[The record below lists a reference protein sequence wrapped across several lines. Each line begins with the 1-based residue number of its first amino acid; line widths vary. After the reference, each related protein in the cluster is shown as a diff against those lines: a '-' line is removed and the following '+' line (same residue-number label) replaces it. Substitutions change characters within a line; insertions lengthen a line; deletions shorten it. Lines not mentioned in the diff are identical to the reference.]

1 MAVSIVDKSSGLAPL
16 LVSTIER
23 SRDVRI
29 AVAFA
34 STGGLDLIRGA
45 LLQSII
51 SGAQLEFIVGMDLG
65 GTEPAALWALY
76 QLGREQPTCRLY
88 CCAHLREGCVYH
100 PKLYVMETSEETVAV
115 IGSSNLTEGGL
126 RRNDEVNAVIRG
138 TRHDEAVGDVY
149 AAYNRLKF
157 GPCTVE
163 PDDELLERYQALCE
177 IQKPPPQH
185 SAQDERARKLAR
197 ELRSKVEALHRPTP
211 TRRDL
216 AGWLEL
222 VYDNLPAGEFTTR
235 QVYALKGEFARH
247 YPANQNVEAKIRQQ
261 LQVLRDMGLVEH
273 LGRGRWR
280 KL

>member
-1 MAVSIVDKSSGLAPL
+1 MPVSIVDRSSGLAPL

-45 LLQSII
+45 LLQSLI
-51 SGAQLEFIVGMDLG
+51 SGAHVEFIIGMDLG
-65 GTEPAALWALY
+65 GTEPAALWALH
-76 QLGREQPTCRLY
+76 QLGREKPNVRLY
-88 CCAHLREGCVYH
+88 CCAHLSGAGVYH
-100 PKLYVMETSEETVAV
+100 PKLYVMDAPEENTAV

-126 RRNDEVNAVIRG
+126 QRNDEVNAVIRG
-138 TRHDEAVGDVY
+138 TSRDEAISDVY
-149 AAYNRLKF
+149 AAYGRLKF

-177 IQKPPPQH
+177 IQKPLPRH
-185 SAQDERARKLAR
+185 SAEHEHARKLVR
-197 ELRSKVEALHRPTP
+197 ELRSKVQALHRPTA

-216 AGWLEL
+216 VGWLEL
-222 VYDNLPAGEFTTR
+222 VYDSLPDGEFTTR

-261 LQVLRDMGLVEH
+261 LQMLRDMGLVEH
-273 LGRGRWR
+273 LERGRWR
-280 KL
+280 RV

>member
-1 MAVSIVDKSSGLAPL
+1 MPVSIVDRSSGLAPL
-16 LVSTIER
+16 LASTIER

-45 LLQSII
+45 LLQSLDG
-51 SGAQLEFIVGMDLG
+51 GAQLEFIVGMDLA
-65 GTEPAALWALY
+65 GTDPAALWALY
-76 QLGREQPTCRLY
+76 QLGREQPDLRLY
-88 CCAHLREGCVYH
+88 CCAHVREGCVYH
-100 PKLYVMETSEETVAV
+100 PKLYVMQTSEETIAV

-126 RRNDEVNAVIRG
+126 QRNDEVNAVIHG
-138 TRHDEAVGDVY
+138 TGRDESICDVY

-157 GPCTVE
+157 GPHTIE

-177 IQKPPPQH
+177 IQKPPPGR
-185 SAQDERARKLAR
+185 SAEHERARKLVR
-197 ELRSKVEALHRPTP
+197 ELRSKVQALHRPTA

-216 AGWLEL
+216 VGWLEL
-222 VYDNLPAGEFTTR
+222 VYDNLPDGEFTTR

-261 LQVLRDMGLVEH
+261 LQMLRDMGLVEH
-273 LGRGRWR
+273 LGRGHWR

>member
-1 MAVSIVDKSSGLAPL
+1 MAVSIVDKSTGLAPL
-16 LVSTIER
+16 LASIIER

-34 STGGLDLIRGA
+34 SAGGLDLIRGA
-45 LLQSII
+45 LLQSLV
-51 SGAQLEFIVGMDLG
+51 SGAYLEFIVGMDLG
-65 GTEPAALWALY
+65 GTEPAALWALH
-76 QLGREQPTCRLY
+76 QLGREQPNLRLY
-88 CCAHLREGCVYH
+88 CCAHLREGCIYH
-100 PKLYVMETSEETVAV
+100 PKLYVMETFEEIIAV

-138 TRHDEAVGDVY
+138 TRHDEAVCDVY

-157 GPCTVE
+157 GACTVE

-177 IQKPPPQH
+177 IEKPSPQR
-185 SAQDERARKLAR
+185 STEDDRARKLAR
-197 ELRSKVEALHRPTP
+197 ELRNKVEALHRPTA

-216 AGWLEL
+216 VGWLEL
-222 VYDNLPAGEFTTR
+222 VYDNLPDGEFTTR
-235 QVYALKGEFARH
+235 QVYALKGEFRKQ

-280 KL
+280 RL